1 MRRRGEFMKTLIGGA
16 VAAVLGLIGLSVW
29 FGAFLQLLAGALPVM
44 LLLGGGLALYLG
56 FDELKDT
63 WKKDDTSFDTTDTAD
78 DADKYKKEID
88 GLKKEIDDLKKD
100 ES

>member
-1 MRRRGEFMKTLIGGA
+1 MKTLIGGA

-29 FGAFLQLLAGALPVM
+29 FGEFLQLLAGAIPVM

-63 WKKDDTSFDTTDTAD
+63 WKKDDSAADIGAAD
-78 DADKYKKEID
+78 DDAEKYKQ
-88 GLKKEIDDLKKD
+88 EIDDLKKEIETLKAD
-100 ES
+100 K

>member
-1 MRRRGEFMKTLIGGA
+1 MKTLIGGA
-16 VAAVLGLIGLSVW
+16 IAAVLGLIGLSVW
-29 FGAFLQLLAGALPVM
+29 FGAFLQLLAGALPIM

-63 WKKDDTSFDTTDTAD
+63 WKKDDSSFEAAAGSD
-78 DADKYKKEID
+78 DSGKDQQ
-88 GLKKEIDDLKKD
+88 GIDDLKQEIETLKKE

>member
-1 MRRRGEFMKTLIGGA
+1 MKTLIGGA
-16 VAAVLGLIGLSVW
+16 IAAVLGLIGLSVW

-63 WKKDDTSFDTTDTAD
+63 WKKDDSSLDTEATSD
-78 DADKYKKEID
+78 DSGKYQQ
-88 GLKKEIDDLKKD
+88 EIDDLKK
-100 ES
+100 EIETLKK